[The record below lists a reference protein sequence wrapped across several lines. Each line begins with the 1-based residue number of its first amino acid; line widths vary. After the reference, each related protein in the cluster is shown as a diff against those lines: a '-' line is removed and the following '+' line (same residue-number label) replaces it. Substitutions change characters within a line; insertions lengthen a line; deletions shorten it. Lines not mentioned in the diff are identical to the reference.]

1 MEGGA
6 SISGSHVT
14 IRVNA
19 DPVPL
24 EEPPQVDTNETEKHD
39 IREQMRQIASE
50 IKEFLDGY
58 PLSVPEA
65 MALSGL
71 TDISAV
77 FKWRREWDE
86 KLAARYYVEIYPK
99 LSELH
104 EYARV
109 RGFFDPELEECY
121 SSHMFVAD
129 GKPRL
134 IVTARDL
141 PALLR
146 KVAELGTEA

>member
-1 MEGGA
+1 MDGGA
-6 SISGSHVT
+6 SISGSQVT
-14 IRVNA
+14 IHVNTE
-19 DPVPL
+19 PVPL
-24 EEPPQVDTNETEKHD
+24 EEPPQVDASETEKRA
-39 IREQMRQIASE
+39 IRERMRQMASE
-50 IKEFLDGY
+50 IEDCLGGY

-65 MALSGL
+65 KALSGL
-71 TDISAV
+71 TDIPAV

-104 EYARV
+104 ECARV

-146 KVAELGTEA
+146 KVAESR